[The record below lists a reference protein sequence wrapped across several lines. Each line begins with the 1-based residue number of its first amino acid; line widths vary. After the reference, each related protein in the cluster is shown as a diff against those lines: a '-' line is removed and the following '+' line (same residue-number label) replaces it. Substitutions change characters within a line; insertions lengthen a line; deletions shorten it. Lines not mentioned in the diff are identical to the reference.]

1 MAANRPTA
9 QPSARMGG
17 MGGMSA
23 GARSGPIAASPEPPL
38 PAKLAQAERESEQV
52 AQNMRQIANRTFY
65 RRNNQWID
73 STVNKDQ
80 EKKAQRVKQFS
91 DAYFALARQH
101 GRTLSQYMVF
111 DEPVVVNLA
120 GQAYLIEP

>member
-1 MAANRPTA
+1 MAAS
-9 QPSARMGG
+9 QPA
-17 MGGMSA
+17 
-23 GARSGPIAASPEPPL
+23 L
-38 PAKLAQAERESEQV
+38 PAQLADAEKESAQIE
-52 AQNMRQIANRTFY
+52 QNMRQIANRTFY

-73 STVNKDQ
+73 STVNKNQ

-91 DAYFALARQH
+91 DQYFALARQH

-111 DEPVVVNLA
+111 DEPVMVNLA